1 MRRIVGLVVA
11 LGFTTSLTFCS
22 SGSEKTEASK
32 PEREAPKMYVQSELA
47 ALMHEVHDLSAKWKT
62 ELENGEELTPV
73 PDWVQ
78 DMLTADATSP
88 DELASGPFEALAQ
101 EYLRNLEKLV
111 SAENEGRV
119 DAFNTAIST
128 CISCHKVYCNGPIPK
143 IEKLRI

>member
-1 MRRIVGLVVA
+1 MKRIVGLGIA

-22 SGSEKTEASK
+22 SGSEKTEAHK

-47 ALMHEVHDLSAKWKT
+47 TLMHEVHDLSAKWKT

-101 EYLRNLEKLV
+101 EYLRNVEKLV

-143 IEKLRI
+143 IEKLRM